1 MQDKYETRLRARVYH
16 TLELLVEEGLVCS
29 NDLGGDRVYYTPLR
43 HGPHIHLV
51 CRHCGQVI
59 EPAVSIP
66 IFTNEE
72 LITVDAF
79 NKTMVEVVLDSAL
92 DAVSTAAEYQQ
103 KVLSIAEF
111 VGASD
116 ANRAAIDAIIKGKA
130 LPYLL
135 SLVTGEVRGDSRGGW
150 ASTREWLAFG
160 DDVEFRC
167 SVNYAGI
174 WWNSSAEVVYYMGF
188 NDEGG
193 DAPKS
198 EVLSDEW
205 YGPPIEKVN

>member
-1 MQDKYETRLRARVYH
+1 MLPFVTVPTSTWCAVTAGRSSKL
-16 TLELLVEEGLVCS
+16 
-29 NDLGGDRVYYTPLR
+29 
-43 HGPHIHLV
+43 
-51 CRHCGQVI
+51 
-59 EPAVSIP
+59 AVSIP

-103 KVLSIAEF
+103 NVLAIAEN
-111 VGASD
+111 VEMDD
-116 ANRAAIDAIIKGKA
+116 AYRPAIDAIIKGKA

-135 SLVTGEVRGDSRGGW
+135 SLVTGEERGDSRGGW
-150 ASTREWLAFG
+150 TSTREWLAFG

-174 WWNSSAEVVYYMGF
+174 WWNSSAEVVCYMGF

-205 YGPPIEKVN
+205 YLPPIEKVN